1 MHSTTH
7 ARAIAPAPRYD
18 ARFAHHRTPTAFEFR
33 GTFRHA
39 RAARAARDISDTHR
53 SRPAGRD
60 TFWPV
65 AFSVLLAANLATP
78 ATSALPPS
86 DRRVRHDN
94 NEDYGHGTATMRLG
108 TSAPTSNLTAMPL
121 PDQVIVRPVTRTA
134 IKSDYAMLDVLK
146 AVAAARS
153 PFLNT
158 GESLADVYE
167 IASGQP
173 VAPDF
178 RRMLRA
184 LTGTLDTA
192 TGIVP
197 DVQALR
203 MPAEIA
209 DIAADRIEGRA
220 LDTSR
225 LSGVLQFA
233 SPRGQAMHDV
243 PEWRDAPVLP
253 DRDAPGPPAF
263 DAAIASDAAPGRLT
277 ESRAAPERDRAG
289 YDTAPDSFAEVSG
302 PDIALHDEPA
312 SPRFIQGEQR
322 HLSGYAQTLPERWR
336 PKDETARLFVAGGHH
351 YLRGEAGD
359 YRITRGFSDDH
370 WLVDAPRRNQAQVPV
385 TFDPATGRWQAH
397 APLRLCG
404 GGCGPSRPMTP
415 DSITSGYEDIFAAT
429 RHLPDESAQEAI
441 QNAFADVGRL
451 RLLRSNREDLR
462 DLRDNSIVGHRAALS
477 VAMKDINRGASLR
490 KQQRQ
495 AAEATAMYY
504 FSRPF
509 AEAFCQENAE
519 VLFYFLLQDGVDQDN
534 LRMITVQPKGRAP
547 HVMVLYSES
556 REFIDILD
564 RSTPQPKAPLREDGV
579 TSSQFA
585 WGAYLARDTTVLL
598 DPWSRYKAISFA
610 RADTPQDAVD
620 ILDSAFAEIGHRT
633 GYPYTVSVT
642 RPLAARRHA
651 VIRQTS
657 SSTSL
662 GSSAS
667 TRSSNSAKPE
677 KGERRWSGAS
687 GSTGGSGA
695 SGAWGAS
702 GASDA
707 FNAFAP
713 SSARHTPHASHVR
726 RSPDAARPLS
736 PVAEASSA
744 G

>member
-7 ARAIAPAPRYD
+7 SRSIAPAPRYG
-18 ARFAHHRTPTAFEFR
+18 ARLAHHRPPTPSKFR

-39 RAARAARDISDTHR
+39 RAAHAAREISDTHR
-53 SRPAGRD
+53 SRPAVRD
-60 TFWPV
+60 AFWPV
-65 AFSVLLAANLATP
+65 AFSLLLAANLATP
-78 ATSALPPS
+78 ATSALPPR
-86 DRRVRHDN
+86 DRRVRHGN
-94 NEDYGHGTATMRLG
+94 ATARLD
-108 TSAPTSNLTAMPL
+108 TSAPTSNLTAMPSS
-121 PDQVIVRPVTRTA
+121 DQVVVRPVTRTA

-158 GESLADVYE
+158 GESLADAYE

-178 RRMLRA
+178 RRMLRT

-233 SPRGQAMHDV
+233 SPRGQAMHGV
-243 PEWRDAPVLP
+243 PEWHDAPVLP
-253 DRDAPGPPAF
+253 ERDAPEPPAF
-263 DAAIASDAAPGRLT
+263 DPAIAIDVARGRLT
-277 ESRAAPERDRAG
+277 ESRAAPERDRPG
-289 YDTAPDSFAEVSG
+289 YDIAPYRRPNVAD
-302 PDIALHDEPA
+302 PDLALNDAPA
-312 SPRFIQGEQR
+312 STRFIQDERR
-322 HLSGYAQTLPERWR
+322 HLSGYAQHLPEHFR
-336 PKDETARLFVAGGHH
+336 PKDETTRRFLAGGHH

-415 DSITSGYEDIFAAT
+415 DSITSSYEDIFAAT

-451 RLLRSNREDLR
+451 HLLRSNREDLR
-462 DLRDNSIVGHRAALS
+462 DLRDNSIVDHRAALS
-477 VAMKDINRGASLR
+477 VAMKDINRGAPLR

-504 FSRPF
+504 YSRPF

-651 VIRQTS
+651 VIGQTS

-662 GSSAS
+662 GSAASA
-667 TRSSNSAKPE
+667 RSSNSVKPE

-695 SGAWGAS
+695 LGAS

-713 SSARHTPHASHVR
+713 SSARHTPHASHAR
-726 RSPDAARPLS
+726 RSPDAARSLS